1 VVWNPWEQKAKALA
15 DLRDDEWKSM
25 ICVETSNVS
34 EFAVELAP
42 GREHAMNSIIAVSK
56 L

>member
-1 VVWNPWEQKAKALA
+1 MA
-15 DLRDDEWKSM
+15 DLRDDEWTQM

-34 EFAVELAP
+34 EFAVEVPP
-42 GREHAMNSIIAVSK
+42 GREHKMKAMIRVSE